1 MKLNVSLRDGS
12 EKIVDDILKFM
23 LPDLNRAFA
32 AATNKA
38 ETKIKSILHDNITLD
53 PVYGSLISGRL
64 RYELGIPRTSA
75 INRVVEEI
83 VDTVQVKAIK
93 LKKTARKL
101 TGGIDITLINVGSNI
116 LQDKDAV
123 VNDVERGYMLPWLK
137 WLLFDGSSPIVMD
150 YHVEF
155 GSFPGNRSRTGG
167 AVMVPGGKWNIDTR
181 FAGVASNNWLTRAV
195 NKSRSEIVSVISSE
209 LKRSL

>member
-1 MKLNVSLRDGS
+1 MKLNVSLRDGND
-12 EKIVDDILKFM
+12 KIVDDILKFM
-23 LPDLNRAFA
+23 LPDLNRAFS
-32 AATNKA
+32 AATGKA
-38 ETKIKSILHDNITLD
+38 ESKIKSILHDKITYD

-64 RYELGIPRTSA
+64 RYEFGIPRVSA
-75 INRVVEEI
+75 INSIVEEI

-101 TGGIDITLINVGSNI
+101 TGGIDITLIDLGSNI

-123 VNDVERGYMLPWLK
+123 VNDVERGYILPWLK

-181 FAGVASNNWLTRAV
+181 FAGVASNNWLTRSVVRA
-195 NKSRSEIVSVISSE
+195 RSEIVSVISSE

>member
-12 EKIVDDILKFM
+12 NKIVDDILKFM
-23 LPDLNRAFA
+23 LPDLNKIFA
-32 AATNKA
+32 AATGRA
-38 ETKIKSILHDNITLD
+38 ESKIKNILHERITYD
-53 PVYGSLISGRL
+53 PVYGSLIGGRL
-64 RYELGIPRTSA
+64 RYELGIPRVSA
-75 INRVVEEI
+75 INNIVEEI
-83 VDTVQVKAIK
+83 VDTVQVKPIK
-93 LKKTARKL
+93 LKKTSRKL
-101 TGGIDITLINVGSNI
+101 TGGIDITLIDIGSNI

-155 GSFPGNRSRTGG
+155 GNFPGDRSRTGG

-181 FAGVASNNWLTRAV
+181 FAGVASNNWLTRSVLRA
-195 NKSRSEIVSVISSE
+195 RSEIVSVLSSE
-209 LKRSL
+209 IKRSL